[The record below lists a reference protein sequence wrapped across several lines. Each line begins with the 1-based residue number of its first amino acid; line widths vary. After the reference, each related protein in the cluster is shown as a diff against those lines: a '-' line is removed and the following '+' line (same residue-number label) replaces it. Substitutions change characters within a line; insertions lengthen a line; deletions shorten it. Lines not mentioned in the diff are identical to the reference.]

1 MKLKMDKRFIKLSRI
16 LKNNFSEYFNINAE
30 IVVTKVMMNRLINSR
45 IRSTELGKNS
55 KTRSTNLKKKM
66 KQSQWKMLIG

>member
-30 IVVTKVMMNRLINSR
+30 IIGTKAIMNRRNEAI
-45 IRSTELGKNS
+45 
-55 KTRSTNLKKKM
+55 
-66 KQSQWKMLIG
+66 